1 MSVVDY
7 RPDIDGLRALAVLPV
22 VIFHAAPGLL
32 PGGFLGVD
40 IFFVIS
46 GYLISLILFRQQSGG
61 SFSFLDFYGRR
72 IRRLFPA
79 LILVLSAC
87 LGFGFFALFAN
98 EYELLS
104 QHARSAIT
112 FLLNLRLLGEVG
124 YFDVAAHTKPL
135 LHLWS
140 LSVEEQFYVFWPILL
155 LIFRRLRAGWVG
167 LLVLSAVL
175 SCAYALWLG
184 DINPDKPYYHP
195 IARFWELLAGVAVAY
210 MHHKNGLNW
219 LPTRL
224 RGTVARNAL
233 SLGGLLLLSSA
244 LLVFSSALQHPGLAT
259 LWPLTG
265 AVALIATGPDAMA
278 NRLLAWRPLVWVGLI
293 SYPLYL
299 WHWPILS
306 YLRIV
311 QSGDPAQWMLW
322 AGAVFALVL
331 AWLTYRWVELP
342 LRAAA
347 GRRRVTVSLMAAM
360 GGVLAVSMVIASQ
373 KGLPDRSML
382 QYLQKHELQLIREAQ
397 QDKAC
402 VELFKN
408 ESAPVYCRQYKPG
421 ERMVAIVGD
430 SHAHALF
437 PGVAELAANRGYGT
451 LLLANSG
458 CPPLLGTVMGRNP
471 AEREQCAQS
480 IQKILDALG
489 RDGRVRSA
497 IIVTRGP
504 QYLTGLGFGPVEKH
518 YNYPP
523 ITALTLG
530 GGAVAKKP
538 TQIFMEGLVNTAT
551 LLHKQGM
558 RVAYLLQVPELGV
571 PARDCL
577 GRPLVLVGGR
587 VEPCMVKYETY
598 ADRMRS
604 YREHVLNLRALAPFL
619 DIIDAEQV
627 FCSPAGCT
635 GFMDDQLLYA
645 DDNHLSVLGSIK
657 LAPLVLDAALAGGI
671 PASGAAYRN

>member
-1 MSVVDY
+1 MSVVGY
-7 RPDIDGLRALAVLPV
+7 RSDIDGLRSLAVLPV

-79 LILVLSAC
+79 LILVLLAS

-98 EYELLS
+98 EYELLGR
-104 QHARSAIT
+104 HAGSAIV

-155 LIFRRLRAGWVG
+155 LLCRRLRAGWVE
-167 LLVLSAVL
+167 LLVGSALL

-195 IARFWELLAGVAVAY
+195 LARFWELLAGAAVAY
-210 MHHKNGLNW
+210 MHHKQGVNW
-219 LPTRL
+219 LPAWL
-224 RGTVARNAL
+224 QGSVARNAL
-233 SLGGLLLLSSA
+233 SLAGLLLLSSA
-244 LLVFSSALQHPGLAT
+244 LLAFGGALQHPGLAT
-259 LWPLTG
+259 LWPLAG
-265 AVALIATGPDAMA
+265 AVTLIATGPDAMA
-278 NRLLAWRPLVWVGLI
+278 NRLLAWRPLVWIGLI

-322 AGAVFALVL
+322 AGAVLALVL

-342 LRAAA
+342 LRTAKD
-347 GRRRVTVSLMAAM
+347 RRRVTASLAAAM
-360 GGVLAVSMVIASQ
+360 GGLLVASIAIASQ
-373 KGLPDRSML
+373 KGLPVRSAL
-382 QYLQKHELQLIREAQ
+382 QYLQKHESQMVREAR
-397 QDKAC
+397 QDKSC
-402 VELFKN
+402 VDLFKS
-408 ESAPVYCRQYKPG
+408 ESAPVYCRQHKPG
-421 ERMVAIVGD
+421 ERMIAIVGD

-437 PGVAELAANRGYGT
+437 PGVAELAATHGYGT

-458 CPPLLGTVMGRNP
+458 CPPLMGTVMGRNS
-471 AEREQCAQS
+471 AEQQQCAQS

-489 RDGRVRSA
+489 RDGRVRTA

-504 QYLTGLGFGPVEKH
+504 QYLTGLGFGSVEKH
-518 YNYPP
+518 YSYPP
-523 ITALTLG
+523 ITVLAL
-530 GGAVAKKP
+530 GASAVTQNP
-538 TQIFMEGLVNTAT
+538 TQIFMDGLSHTAT
-551 LLHKQGM
+551 LLHKQGL

-577 GRPLVLVGGR
+577 GRPLTLPGR
-587 VEPCMVKYETY
+587 LENCTVKYETY

-604 YREHVLNLRALAPFL
+604 YRVHVLNLRDLVPFI
-619 DIIDAEQV
+619 DIIDAEEL
-627 FCSPAGCT
+627 FCSPAGCS
-635 GFMDDQLLYA
+635 GFIDDQLLYA
-645 DDNHLSVLGSIK
+645 DDNHLSVLGSRR
-657 LAPLVLDAALAGGI
+657 LAPLVLNAALAGEGG
-671 PASGAAYRN
+671 ASGSTRN